1 MHKEIPQFKPD
12 DHAEKGE
19 SRHIVRIKPREI
31 TEPELEKIRPQYRLN
46 KALSEVLDRIIQ
58 EDEEKE
64 EELAYVMWA
73 YRHPGLDETDFADD
87 DGTVVRPKEIA
98 DYNYSEEERATA
110 QKWYCFLNQL
120 FHHDPIQTFPLH
132 RPDGRMQIAIP
143 GCLHGFE
150 IGGIVDFFNEQ
161 GIAVDIRAVDE
172 LEAGSESQF
181 LRLDQRLGVMG
192 STVSFHSETDARTF
206 YDGTKQ
212 DLVVFR
218 HPGPLDEQ
226 FQRWQAIFRSLL
238 STEPAMVIL
247 STDRRRIV
255 SPEAKRLFGRTP
267 GDSLNEI
274 EVFQQWLES
283 NDYSIPEAPV
293 ARIADDRL
301 RHPLSIYMAPY
312 RVKGREGGEIHYDVP
327 FDREIFIATRKGA
340 FLENS

>member
-1 MHKEIPQFKPD
+1 MSKEIPQLKAGD
-12 DHAEKGE
+12 LAEKGE
-19 SRHIVRIKPREI
+19 SRHIVRIKPRET
-31 TEPELEKIRPQYRLN
+31 TEPELEKIRPHYKLN
-46 KALSEVLDRIIQ
+46 KALSEVLDQIIK
-58 EDEEKE
+58 EDESTEG
-64 EELAYVMWA
+64 ELAYVMWA
-73 YRHPGLDETDFADD
+73 YRHPGLDETDFEDD

-98 DYNYSEEERATA
+98 DYNYREEERATA
-110 QKWYCFLNQL
+110 QKWYCALNQL
-120 FHHDPIQTFPLH
+120 FHYDPIQTFPLH

-143 GCLHGFE
+143 GCFHGFE
-150 IGGIVDFFNEQ
+150 IGGILDFFNEQ

-181 LRLDQRLGVMG
+181 LRLDQRLGIMG

-212 DLVVFR
+212 DLIIFR

-226 FQRWQAIFRSLL
+226 FQKWQTIFQSLL
-238 STEPAMVIL
+238 STAPAMAIL
-247 STDRRRIV
+247 STDRREV
-255 SPEAKRLFGRTP
+255 VNPETKGLFGRAP
-267 GDSLNEI
+267 GDSLNEM

-283 NDYSIPEAPV
+283 NNYPIPEAPA

-312 RVKGREGGEIHYDVP
+312 RVKGREGEEIHYDVP

-340 FLENS
+340 FL